1 VLGPP
6 PVPAL
11 DAYQEA
17 TRVAFA
23 RDGGDVIKTRTA
35 ESPADGKPVPDY
47 GEPRTVIGD
56 TI

>member
-1 VLGPP
+1 MLTRKPP
-6 PVPAL
+6 G
-11 DAYQEA
+11 
-17 TRVAFA
+17 VAFA

>member
-23 RDGGDVIKTRTA
+23 RDGGDVIKTRTV
-35 ESPADGKPVPDY
+35 ESPDY
-47 GEPRTVIGD
+47 GELRTVVGD